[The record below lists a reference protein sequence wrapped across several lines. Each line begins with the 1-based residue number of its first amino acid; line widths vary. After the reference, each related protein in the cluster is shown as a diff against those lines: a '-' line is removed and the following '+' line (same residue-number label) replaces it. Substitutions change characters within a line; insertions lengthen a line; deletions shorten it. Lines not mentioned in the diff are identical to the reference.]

1 MAQTKE
7 KPRRGRPTK
16 AKETTAQKAPK
27 LTKEEKQA
35 IKLER

>member
-7 KPRRGRPTK
+7 KPRRGRPVK
-16 AKETTAQKAPK
+16 AKAITEQKAPK